1 MANIAIVF
9 PAYAGGGAENV
20 AITVGDMLMSRY
32 GHKIHIWASRMAPG
46 FEDSLSAK
54 GYQVENFARSFK
66 ARIHEPRTSRHI
78 ADLVHSHDID
88 VLIISVNAVGCA
100 HELRRSISPRCKIV
114 FHLHGTPMWELQDA
128 LTKRTVA
135 AGKPLKKLAANFKY
149 ASATIR
155 ENLLH
160 SYSKRFERRYRDM
173 FDISDSY
180 WLLCRGYADRLAGLL
195 GEERDNPK
203 IKVMPNP
210 VDTGRFM
217 PLANCEKKK
226 EVLFVGRLTY
236 ADKRVDRL
244 LRIWAEVSKH
254 NPDWSLHIVGDGKDR
269 PNLEKLAGELALK
282 NITFHGYR
290 DPAPHYESA
299 SVLCM
304 TSTFEG
310 WPQVLVEA
318 MSSGVVPIA
327 FGCTDGVREILGD
340 GRGVLVE
347 GFDEKAYAAELHRLL
362 QDRQGLEQRR
372 ALYPAYAAQFDC
384 GTIAELWHESISLLM
399 GPHSARNDC

>member
-1 MANIAIVF
+1 M
-9 PAYAGGGAENV
+9 
-20 AITVGDMLMSRY
+20 
-32 GHKIHIWASRMAPG
+32 
-46 FEDSLSAK
+46 
-54 GYQVENFARSFK
+54 
-66 ARIHEPRTSRHI
+66 
-78 ADLVHSHDID
+78 
-88 VLIISVNAVGCA
+88 
-100 HELRRSISPRCKIV
+100 
-114 FHLHGTPMWELQDA
+114 
-128 LTKRTVA
+128 
-135 AGKPLKKLAANFKY
+135 
-149 ASATIR
+149 
-155 ENLLH
+155 
-160 SYSKRFERRYRDM
+160 
-173 FDISDSY
+173 
-180 WLLCRGYADRLAGLL
+180 
-195 GEERDNPK
+195 
-203 IKVMPNP
+203 
-210 VDTGRFM
+210 
-217 PLANCEKKK
+217 
-226 EVLFVGRLTY
+226 LFVGRLTY

-282 NITFHGYR
+282 NITFHGYC

-347 GFDEKAYAAELHRLL
+347 GFDEKAYAAGLHRLL
-362 QDRQGLEQRR
+362 QDRQSREQRR
-372 ALYPAYAAQFDC
+372 ALYPTYVSQFGCD
-384 GTIAELWHESISLLM
+384 TIAELWHESISLLM

>member
-1 MANIAIVF
+1 
-9 PAYAGGGAENV
+9 
-20 AITVGDMLMSRY
+20 
-32 GHKIHIWASRMAPG
+32 
-46 FEDSLSAK
+46 
-54 GYQVENFARSFK
+54 
-66 ARIHEPRTSRHI
+66 
-78 ADLVHSHDID
+78 
-88 VLIISVNAVGCA
+88 
-100 HELRRSISPRCKIV
+100 
-114 FHLHGTPMWELQDA
+114 
-128 LTKRTVA
+128 
-135 AGKPLKKLAANFKY
+135 
-149 ASATIR
+149 
-155 ENLLH
+155 
-160 SYSKRFERRYRDM
+160 M

-347 GFDEKAYAAELHRLL
+347 GFDEKAYAAGLHRLL

>member
-1 MANIAIVF
+1 
-9 PAYAGGGAENV
+9 
-20 AITVGDMLMSRY
+20 
-32 GHKIHIWASRMAPG
+32 
-46 FEDSLSAK
+46 
-54 GYQVENFARSFK
+54 
-66 ARIHEPRTSRHI
+66 
-78 ADLVHSHDID
+78 
-88 VLIISVNAVGCA
+88 
-100 HELRRSISPRCKIV
+100 
-114 FHLHGTPMWELQDA
+114 
-128 LTKRTVA
+128 
-135 AGKPLKKLAANFKY
+135 
-149 ASATIR
+149 
-155 ENLLH
+155 
-160 SYSKRFERRYRDM
+160 
-173 FDISDSY
+173 
-180 WLLCRGYADRLAGLL
+180 
-195 GEERDNPK
+195 
-203 IKVMPNP
+203 MPNP
-210 VDTGRFM
+210 ADTGRFM

-244 LRIWAEVSKH
+244 LRIWAEVSKQ
-254 NPDWSLHIVGDGKDR
+254 NPDWSLHIIGDGKDR

-290 DPAPHYESA
+290 DPAPHCESA

-327 FGCTDGVREILGD
+327 LWLYRRCARNS
-340 GRGVLVE
+340 RRRARRACR

-384 GTIAELWHESISLLM
+384 GTIAELWHESISYLWDTFGTQRLLESVFLCTFAWSNQSQ
-399 GPHSARNDC
+399 P

>member
-1 MANIAIVF
+1 MGITHSSGIRGLPECERLPSGEFRPVVQGKNTRTAHISPHCRPCAQPRHRRADNIGERGRV
-9 PAYAGGGAENV
+9 
-20 AITVGDMLMSRY
+20 R
-32 GHKIHIWASRMAPG
+32 
-46 FEDSLSAK
+46 
-54 GYQVENFARSFK
+54 
-66 ARIHEPRTSRHI
+66 PRT
-78 ADLVHSHDID
+78 
-88 VLIISVNAVGCA
+88 
-100 HELRRSISPRCKIV
+100 PPQ
-114 FHLHGTPMWELQDA
+114 HLATWELQDA
-128 LTKRTVA
+128 LTKRAVA
-135 AGKPLKKLAANFKY
+135 ADKPLKKLAANFKY

-155 ENLLH
+155 ESLLH

-180 WLLCRGYADRLAGLL
+180 WLLCQGYADRLARLL
-195 GEERDNPK
+195 GVESDNPK

-210 VDTGRFM
+210 ADTGRFM

-244 LRIWAEVSKH
+244 LRIWAEVSKQ